1 MRQAGVIA
9 AAGLY
14 ALQNNIQRLA
24 EDHENTKLFV
34 KKIEATPGLSVDT
47 NSTQT
52 NMVIIN
58 TTVLSAAELVTKA
71 KEKGLLFNA
80 IGKNRIRI
88 VFHLDINRKQVLKA
102 ADILK
107 TIMK

>member
-1 MRQAGVIA
+1 MRQAGVLA

-14 ALQNNIQRLA
+14 ALKNNLQRLA

-34 KKIEATPGLSVDT
+34 KKIEAIPGLTIDT
-47 NSTQT
+47 NSIQT

-58 TTVLSAAELVTKA
+58 TTLMPAVELVAKC

-80 IGKNRIRI
+80 IGKNRVRI
-88 VFHLDINRKQVLKA
+88 VFHLDISRKQVTKA

-107 TIMK
+107 NAVK